1 MTRAQVTT
9 IAAIVLFAIG
19 AVPSPAANAADAGVP
34 FGCDAGKSATCYFK
48 LFLGPRDTRIVQL
61 LSGMK
66 VNIPGITVGQDR
78 YCVSVNKPPVATC
91 ARIAVNATYNH

>member
-9 IAAIVLFAIG
+9 IAAIVLFGIG
-19 AVPSPAANAADAGVP
+19 AIASPAANADAGVP
-34 FGCDAGKSATCYFK
+34 FGCDGAKSATCFFK

-66 VNIPGITVGQDR
+66 VNIPGIVAGRDR
-78 YCVSVNKPPVATC
+78 YCVSLNKPPAPTC
-91 ARIAVNATYNH
+91 ARLAVNATYNH